1 MTNINFK
8 SYVAL
13 RGYKPVKVW
22 ENENGY
28 YAMIKGSTNSVK
40 GFTQILQGGT
50 VLRLSKKDVDNKDV
64 IGVGIRV
71 VFESTSKLSDI
82 LDEILD
88 DEEEI
93 EEVTAT
99 GNVDGYNT
107 PHAFT
112 NNPKKKN
119 KRMADIVGYTQVN
132 ENKQSQFKDVNIGD
146 TFLRF
151 GENGQ
156 LWKKINR
163 SQAEFIKNVGKQTAP
178 YDKKYGTLN
187 TYPQTM
193 DVTLVNTNEVN
204 EGTNRYHQ
212 LRKDESTP
220 NQKIG
225 KGIREMRKQLSE
237 MDTFL
242 SWYGKLKVE
251 NDLDSQ
257 QYWKRTQKHLGVIR
271 EKLNKISEKIRDLSI

>member
-82 LDEILD
+82 LDEIFD

>member
-88 DEEEI
+88 DEEI